1 MSESD
6 SGESSRQ
13 AEQTEEQELPLDL
26 HDSNH
31 LTGETENQ
39 EDSGSRKRDRSPE
52 YSFEVSRDDSK
63 RFREWTTGDLSVD
76 KKDRERYQPVFRKKS
91 VKLVVPEM
99 DGSVHRRLQERK
111 KSVSSKTNI
120 DHQES
125 VLRSLHFKLLDIVRP
140 ILFLWSTLGDGLHLD
155 AASHALKLW
164 AKAFSSTTNARR
176 KNLLKQTN
184 PTYLSMLEN
193 SKNFS
198 PAEAELLFG
207 PTFIR
212 NLAEEA
218 RSDESFRA
226 ANRANPARQAKSSK
240 SQPGPSGWN
249 NSPVNRS
256 FKSNNQSGNSSYRP
270 RDNSGQPSFRYV
282 ENSHSIKL
290 GGRLRHFKEAW
301 AVICTDPWILA
312 LLQDGFKLEFT
323 EPPRQGSPPRNAPLN
338 PEQSALWN
346 LEIQNLIDKG
356 AIVKASS
363 QTFVSTVFVI
373 PKSSGGWRPIINLKQ
388 LNEFLVVVSRW
399 RAWGP

>member
-1 MSESD
+1 
-6 SGESSRQ
+6 
-13 AEQTEEQELPLDL
+13 
-26 HDSNH
+26 
-31 LTGETENQ
+31 
-39 EDSGSRKRDRSPE
+39 
-52 YSFEVSRDDSK
+52 
-63 RFREWTTGDLSVD
+63 
-76 KKDRERYQPVFRKKS
+76 
-91 VKLVVPEM
+91 
-99 DGSVHRRLQERK
+99 
-111 KSVSSKTNI
+111 
-120 DHQES
+120 
-125 VLRSLHFKLLDIVRP
+125 
-140 ILFLWSTLGDGLHLD
+140 
-155 AASHALKLW
+155 
-164 AKAFSSTTNARR
+164 
-176 KNLLKQTN
+176 
-184 PTYLSMLEN
+184 MLEN

-270 RDNSGQPSFRYV
+270 RDNSGQPSFRHV

-301 AVICTDPWILA
+301 AVICTDQWILA

-323 EPPRQGSPPRNAPLN
+323 EPPRQGSPHRNAPLN